1 MTIQTFVIA
10 LVSGS
15 AALAFWILARYTS
28 FGPKTLFWAIANV
41 LLAMLLLR
49 LVSIPL
55 GAINGSSLPAV
66 RFLDVFFVAL
76 PLFVY
81 AFLTGGWMGRVALG
95 MLRR

>member
-1 MTIQTFVIA
+1 MSIQVFVIA

-15 AALAFWILARYTS
+15 AALAFWILARHTS
-28 FGPKTLFWAIANV
+28 FGPKTIFWAIANV

-49 LVSIPL
+49 LVSVPL
-55 GAINGSSLPAV
+55 DAINSSSLPAV
-66 RFLDVFFVAL
+66 RFLDVFGVAL

-81 AFLTGGWMGRVALG
+81 AFLSGGWIGRVALG